1 MPPRLVQT
9 AGGFFILQLLLLLIS
24 VSQADLFITDTSG
37 RPVTGA
43 SICTDN
49 TLIGISDSR
58 GEVSLPDGT
67 DSVEVRALGYET
79 WEGAIPPSGDIFLTA
94 VPVPSGMVISVT
106 ASRGGFRDRFPATT
120 VLDRDDMESL
130 GRSGLR
136 SLSSR
141 SGGIYVREYG
151 GAMPVISIAVRGSDA
166 AHSEYYVDGH
176 DISSSMD
183 GLPGM
188 TLDPVL
194 FGGLEVSR
202 GGGSGFLK
210 GGMAGTLN
218 FIPESSGLPA
228 RASLSAG
235 DDKSISLSGGFTA
248 GISRIA
254 LSIRKLAGISGS
266 TAHDGAILIHGNAY
280 PFTYGLLA
288 AVSSGETESPDWTLP
303 TDGVRKRYSLDAWG
317 RWSPGGL
324 RLSLGMRTGRH
335 EYASTVPSMVDDTHN
350 ELGGDL
356 TLEYNLPL
364 LPFHLGLSA
373 NTSLD
378 RVSSTSIGARDR
390 LTGETALTA
399 GYGDGLSISASAS
412 LNTVSSAGTMH
423 GAVLSM
429 GLPVLDSLLLLHA
442 SASTGFR
449 RPSLNDLYWPEDIFA
464 RGNPDLLPETSLE
477 FEGGISF
484 NTFEWFALSATG
496 FIAETDDLIRWEPGE
511 GGKWSPVNIARVLR
525 KGLETEVWFSDNPI
539 EITGTLTLLD
549 VTDNFIESVNYGRI
563 LPYTPDYTFGLQAGL
578 EFPRWA
584 HWSVSA
590 SGMGIRFKNYSETS
604 WMPAYTIITAGVDL
618 HPEFMGDFSVNTSIE
633 NLLNEEYQETSGY
646 SGKPRTLYFGIKWNG
661 N

>member
-1 MPPRLVQT
+1 M
-9 AGGFFILQLLLLLIS
+9 IQLLLLLIS
-24 VSQADLFITDTSG
+24 VSQADLIISDTSG
-37 RPVTGA
+37 RPVAGA
-43 SICTDN
+43 SICTDS
-49 TLIGISDSR
+49 TLIGITDA
-58 GEVSLPDGT
+58 GGVVSLPDGT
-67 DSVEVRALGYET
+67 DSVEVRAIGYKT
-79 WEGAIPPSGDIFLTA
+79 WEGALPFSGNIFLIP

-120 VLDRDDMESL
+120 VLNRDDMEYL

-136 SLSSR
+136 SLGCR

-151 GAMPVISIAVRGSDA
+151 GAMPVISISIRGSDA
-166 AHSEYYVDGH
+166 AHSEYYIDGH
-176 DISSSMD
+176 EISSSMD
-183 GLPGM
+183 CLPGM

-194 FGGLEVSR
+194 FGGLEISR

-218 FIPESSGLPA
+218 FIPESSGLPP
-228 RASLSAG
+228 RASLTAG
-235 DDKSISLSGGFTA
+235 DDKSISFSSGFTA

-254 LSIRKLAGISGS
+254 LSIRRLAGISGS
-266 TAHDGAILIHGNAY
+266 TAHDGALLINGNAHS
-280 PFTYGLLA
+280 FSYGFLA
-288 AVSSGETESPDWTLP
+288 AISGGETESPDWTLP
-303 TDGVRKRYSLDAWG
+303 TDGIRKRYSLDGWG
-317 RWSPGGL
+317 RWSPGRL

-335 EYASTVPSMVDDTHN
+335 KYFSTVPSQVDDTHD
-350 ELGGDL
+350 EFSSDL
-356 TLEYNLPL
+356 TLGYNLPL

-373 NTSLD
+373 ITSLD
-378 RVSSTSIGARDR
+378 RVSSTSLGERNR

-399 GYGDGLSISASAS
+399 GYADRVSVSASAS
-412 LNTVSSAGTMH
+412 LNTVSSERTMY
-423 GAVLSM
+423 GAVLSV
-429 GLPVLDSLLLLHA
+429 GVPVLDSLLLLHT

-449 RPSLNDLYWPEDIFA
+449 RPSLNDLYWPEDNFA
-464 RGNPDLLPETSLE
+464 LGNPDLLPETSLE

-484 NTFEWFALSATG
+484 NAIEWLSFSATG

-511 GGKWSPVNIARVLR
+511 SGKWSPVNIARVLR
-525 KGLETEVWFSDNPI
+525 KGIETELWFSRRPI

-549 VTDNFIESVNYGRI
+549 VTDNFIESVNYGRT
-563 LPYTPDYTFGLQAGL
+563 LPYTPDYTFGVQAGL

-604 WMPAYTIITAGVDL
+604 WMPAYTIFSAGVDL
-618 HPEFMGDFSVNTSIE
+618 HPEFMGSFSVNTSVE
-633 NLLNEEYQETSGY
+633 NFFNEEYQETSGY